1 MYTLN
6 VIPHYFAF
14 SQPFLL
20 GKGLVKGLPLNSL
33 PSTEVSNSLPST
45 EVSNSL
51 PSTEAS
57 NSLPSTEAWSRR
69 PLKPAS
75 NGAAGPPSRTEPN
88 SNPVRSRVERSFSGS
103 WRRDGVCCG

>member
-20 GKGLVKGLPLNSL
+20 GKGLVKGLPL
-33 PSTEVSNSLPST
+33 NSLPST